1 MEGDFL
7 SRLIS
12 ACDFSLM
19 ANETTNTADRVEF
32 SIFMRYVDS
41 DSHEVKED
49 FLGLV
54 EVVGSKRVEALF
66 KLICEVLPDKEV
78 EINQMRFNGF
88 DGKNTMG
95 GEISELQRQFHYLVP
110 HSKHINCRNHRLA
123 LVFAIYCQSIKL

>member
-66 KLICEVLPDKEV
+66 KLICEVLQDKEV

-95 GEISELQRQFHYLVP
+95 GEISELQRQFHHLVP
-110 HSKHINCRNHRLA
+110 HSKHIN
-123 LVFAIYCQSIKL
+123 